1 VSSTE
6 ARKDVADDESGGYG
20 CCFYILAFFSF
31 LLIIFLF
38 PFSLIC
44 SVKVSAQCVLRVVLL
59 CWELRGGGGMQLTSV
74 PLWQIV
80 KEYERA
86 VILRLGRLVSNKAK
100 GPGMLSFF
108 NHHLAMPLLTPF
120 SSSFP
125 PSPSPRLCQKPD
137 TCVGEGRSK
146 WYANDAVP

>member
-1 VSSTE
+1 MHHFPWFCFADAKT
-6 ARKDVADDESGGYG
+6 DVALVDQSGGYG
-20 CCFYILAFFSF
+20 FCFYILAFFSF

-44 SVKVSAQCVLRVVLL
+44 SVKVSAQRVMLL
-59 CWELRGGGGMQLTSV
+59 CWELKGGDGMRLTTV

-100 GPGMLSFF
+100 GPGMSSFF
-108 NHHLAMPLLTPF
+108 
-120 SSSFP
+120 
-125 PSPSPRLCQKPD
+125 
-137 TCVGEGRSK
+137 
-146 WYANDAVP
+146 